1 MFDREHSQG
10 YSDNAMAPGA
20 QPPQLQTP
28 GSEHETPMYRN
39 AVDYVGSVKKAYLNN
54 PRVYTEFLEALEK
67 YHNSRY
73 VQAYRFLLSL
83 IRRLSSYVESH

>member
-1 MFDREHSQG
+1 
-10 YSDNAMAPGA
+10 MAPGA

-28 GSEHETPMYRN
+28 GSEHETPMYKN

-73 VQAYRFLLSL
+73 VQACRFLVSL
-83 IRRLSSYVESH
+83 IRRLSSYVQGR